1 MEYTLKDKLSATEL
15 FVADLIEKSWQ
26 EIDNLQN
33 QIANL
38 TDTEDSK
45 KLEQL
50 LKNLLTSYYIF
61 VGGLEN
67 FDSVSQEP
75 TKATQVVA
83 PVADEPIIVANEPEE
98 ANYDEDISLNTSID
112 SALSEPFEYFVDFD
126 DPIGEPLTDKDL
138 YN

>member
-67 FDSVSQEP
+67 FDSISREP
-75 TKATQVVA
+75 AKVEQSIEPIVV
-83 PVADEPIIVANEPEE
+83 EPIITANEPEE
-98 ANYDEDISLNTSID
+98 HSYNVDII
-112 SALSEPFEYFVDFD
+112 SAPADNEFSEPFEYFVDFD
-126 DPIGEPLTDKDL
+126 EPIGEPLTDKDL